1 MAADVYTGEL
11 RDGRTVD
18 LYGWE
23 LDGDGPLEVTYVF
36 EVTLPITQLTRR
48 DFQTVNIDP
57 SLLKHTMA
65 TELQTCAICLDEIAE
80 DCGRLKCL
88 HYFHTLCI
96 TRWAGRRSGTCPVCR
111 EKIRAADYQLKVN
124 ESGARPVEKKAKLTE
139 S

>member
-80 DCGRLKCL
+80 DCGAEMPSLL
-88 HYFHTLCI
+88 PHSMHHTL
-96 TRWAGRRSGTCPVCR
+96 GRTSKWHVSR
-111 EKIRAADYQLKVN
+111 L
-124 ESGARPVEKKAKLTE
+124 
-139 S
+139 